1 MLCYI
6 MLIYNFYLK
15 FVSLLSHFLDSDI
28 LNFLLKSPKLI
39 RIGDY
44 ICVPQA
50 IQQMFLLFEHEVI
63 QQYKFVLQ
71 SESNEHEVTTS
82 EGIINC
88 NYMSNPSFVNIKN
101 EIINNV
107 ILKIDLQIMKMFYI

>member
-1 MLCYI
+1 MLCCI
-6 MLIYNFYLK
+6 MLIYYFYFK
-15 FVSLLSHFLDSDI
+15 FVSLLCHFLDSDI
-28 LNFLLKSPKLI
+28 LDFLLKSPKLI

-50 IQQMFLLFEHEVI
+50 IQQMFQLFEQEVT

-71 SESNEHEVTTS
+71 SESNEHEVTKST
-82 EGIINC
+82 GIINC
-88 NYMSNPSFVNIKN
+88 NYMNNPSFVNIKN